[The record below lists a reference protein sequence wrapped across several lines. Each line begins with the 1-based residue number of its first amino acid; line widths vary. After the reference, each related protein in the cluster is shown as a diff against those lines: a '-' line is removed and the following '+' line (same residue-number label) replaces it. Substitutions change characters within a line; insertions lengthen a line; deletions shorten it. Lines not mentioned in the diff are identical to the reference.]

1 MILDDPPTFD
11 RVLSLA
17 RQLSPNERTHL
28 IAHLTQDLSTEP
40 PNAPTTDELAFDLPV
55 LTGGTWV
62 EDLPL
67 RRADLY
73 DDDERC

>member
-1 MILDDPPTFD
+1 MTSVDPPTFD
-11 RVLSLA
+11 QILALA
-17 RQLSPNERTHL
+17 RQLSPNERTRL
-28 IAHLTQDLSTEP
+28 IAHLTQDLSSEP
-40 PNAPTTDELAFDLPV
+40 TGAPTTDAAAFDLPV

-67 RRADLY
+67 RRVDLY

>member
-1 MILDDPPTFD
+1 MIVDDSPNFD
-11 RVLSLA
+11 RVLELA
-17 RQLSPNERTHL
+17 RHLSPNERTRL

-40 PNAPTTDELAFDLPV
+40 PNASATDAAGCDLPV

>member
-11 RVLSLA
+11 RILALA
-17 RQLSPNERTHL
+17 RRLSPDERARL

-40 PNAPTTDELAFDLPV
+40 PRAPTTDTLAFDLPV

-73 DDDERC
+73 GDDERC